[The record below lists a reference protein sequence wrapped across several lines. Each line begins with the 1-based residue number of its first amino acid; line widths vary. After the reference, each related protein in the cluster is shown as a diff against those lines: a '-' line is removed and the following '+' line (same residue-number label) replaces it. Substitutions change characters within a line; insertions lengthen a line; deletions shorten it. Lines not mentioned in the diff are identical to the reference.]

1 MMEKTYLPHDI
12 EARVYAA
19 WQKSDAFKTNIH
31 QDKAAYCIMLP
42 PPNVTGSL
50 HMGHAF
56 QQTLIDILIRYQR
69 MQGHPTLW
77 QVGTD
82 HAGIATQMVVENQL
96 HQQGK
101 TRYDLGRDAFVKR
114 VWEWK
119 DSSGDAI
126 FKQMQRLGVSPE
138 WSRSRFTMDE
148 GLSKAVRTAFI
159 KLHQD
164 GLIYRGKRL
173 VNWDPHFKTAV
184 SDLEVVHSEEQG
196 FLYHIAYPYEGGKLV
211 IATTRPETLLGDAAV
226 AIHPEDS
233 RYQRLIGKKI
243 DLPLCQRQI
252 PIIADDYVDQAFGT
266 GCVKITPAHD
276 FNDYDVGKRHNLP
289 MINIFN
295 LDGTLNDSVPE
306 AYRGMD
312 RFVARKQ
319 ILRDLEN
326 LGLLIEKKPHTLN
339 IPRNDRGNHILE
351 PMLTNQWFV
360 KMDSLAKDALNVVH
374 DGEIKFV
381 PEDWQ
386 NTYFRWLENIQ
397 DWCISRQLWW
407 GHRIPAWYDDAGE
420 IYVGEDEAAVRA
432 QHHLADSI
440 SLHQEEDVLDT
451 WFSAALWPF
460 STLGWPEKTPD
471 FETFYPTN
479 VLVTGFDIIFFWVAR
494 MIMFGLYFTK
504 KVPFKTVYI
513 HGLIR
518 DSEGQ
523 KMSKSK
529 GNVLDPVDLIDG
541 IDLAD
546 LVQKRTASMMQ
557 ESLKARAIKAT
568 EKQFPNGI
576 QPYGTDALRLTF
588 ASIAS
593 LSRDINFDV
602 KRLEGYRN
610 FCNKLWNATRFVLMN
625 MGEAEVLIPMMDQGD
640 VSQGEQGDLSTTE
653 NIHQY
658 FEARLSQVIESV
670 KQAVESYRFDLMAQ
684 TLYDFFWNDY
694 CDWYLEFCKI
704 ILNDA
709 SFTEVEKAHA
719 RYSLLAMLEKILRL
733 LHPIIPFITEEIWQ
747 TIKKPLGIQA
757 EYLIHQPYPSVFHAP
772 ESRWNFTPWLME
784 LVTQIRTIR
793 SERTVHPNKVLPL
806 YVEGPLDIPADAWMV
821 YLSAFAKVDRCEA
834 MQDAYHQTSQRLA
847 LNPNFYLGEVVDLAQ
862 ERERIQKE
870 LLKLDE
876 EITRISQKLS
886 NAAFVDKAP
895 AAVVEKEKQRRQDC
909 EQKKALLQKDQAIA
923 GVK

>member
-1 MMEKTYLPHDI
+1 MDKTYLPHDI

-19 WQKSDAFKTNIH
+19 WQKSDAFKTNVH
-31 QDKAAYCIMLP
+31 QDKAPYCIMLP

-56 QQTLIDILIRYQR
+56 QQTLIDIMIRYQR
-69 MQGHPTLW
+69 MRGHPTLW

-101 TRYDLGRDAFVKR
+101 TRYDFGRDAFIKK

-119 DSSGDAI
+119 EASGDAI
-126 FKQMQRLGVSPE
+126 LKQMQRLGTSPE

-148 GLSKAVRTAFI
+148 GLSKAVRTAFV
-159 KLHQD
+159 KLYQD

-184 SDLEVVHSEEQG
+184 SDLEVIHTEEQG

-226 AIHPEDS
+226 AIHPDDT
-233 RYQRLIGKKI
+233 RYQRLLGQMI
-243 DLPLCQRQI
+243 DLPLCGRQI
-252 PIIADDYVDQAFGT
+252 PIIADDYVDKEFGT

-276 FNDYDVGKRHNLP
+276 FNDYEVGKRHDLP
-289 MINIFN
+289 MITIFN

-312 RFVARKQ
+312 RFVARKK
-319 ILRDLEN
+319 ILKDLEA
-326 LGLLIEKKPHTLN
+326 LGLLIEKKPHVLN

-351 PMLTNQWFV
+351 PMLTSQWFV

-374 DGEIKFV
+374 AGEIKFV
-381 PEDWQ
+381 PEDWK

-407 GHRIPAWYDDAGE
+407 GHRIPAWYDEAGK
-420 IYVGEDEAAVRA
+420 IYVGDDEAAVRA
-432 QHHLADSI
+432 QHQLPDSI
-440 SLHQEEDVLDT
+440 LLHQEEDVLDT

-460 STLGWPEKTPD
+460 STLGWPDETPD
-471 FETFYPTN
+471 FKLFYPTS

-494 MIMFGLYFTK
+494 MIMFGLYFTQ

-518 DSEGQ
+518 DNEGQ

-541 IDLAD
+541 IDLQSLLD
-546 LVQKRTASMMQ
+546 KRTASMMQ
-557 ESLKARAIKAT
+557 ESLKTRAIKAT

-625 MGEAEVLIPMMDQGD
+625 IGEEAILEPMMDQGE
-640 VSQGEQGDLSTTE
+640 VSQSLQGNLSTTE

-658 FEARLSQVIESV
+658 FEHRLSQVIQSV
-670 KQAVESYRFDLMAQ
+670 QEAVESYRFDLMAQ

-704 ILNDA
+704 ILNDGGFREA
-709 SFTEVEKAHA
+709 EKAHA
-719 RYSLLAMLEKILRL
+719 RYSLLAMLEKVLRL

-747 TIKKPLGIQA
+747 TLKKPLGIQS
-757 EYLIHQPYPSVFHAP
+757 EYLIHQAYPSVFQAKA
-772 ESRWNFTPWLME
+772 SDWNFTPWLME
-784 LVTQIRTIR
+784 LVIQIRTIR
-793 SERTVHPNKVLPL
+793 AERAVHPGKIFILMRNLIL
-806 YVEGPLDIPADAWMV
+806 
-821 YLSAFAKVDRCEA
+821 
-834 MQDAYHQTSQRLA
+834 
-847 LNPNFYLGEVVDLAQ
+847 
-862 ERERIQKE
+862 
-870 LLKLDE
+870 
-876 EITRISQKLS
+876 
-886 NAAFVDKAP
+886 
-895 AAVVEKEKQRRQDC
+895 RQNI
-909 EQKKALLQKDQAIA
+909 LWFI
-923 GVK
+923 